1 MKISEK
7 VYISTGGLKNINATQ
22 AIKQFSLGGISEIEL
37 SGGKFQKNIEKKIIN
52 LSNKYNLRIHNY
64 FPAPKE
70 PFVINLASSNKNILN
85 KSIAHA
91 KKAINLASKMNSKY
105 YSFHAGF
112 LIDPSPKLLG
122 REFNIIKITDRKV
135 ALKIFKK
142 SVILLN
148 KIARKKNV
156 IIFIEN
162 NVITNKNIKIF
173 NTNPLLLTNPK
184 EISDFFKKVPKNI
197 RLLLD
202 VAHLKVSAK
211 TEGFSISK
219 SFKILNSLI
228 GGYHLSDNNGLVD
241 SNESFS
247 SKTWFFKYIKKNL
260 EYYTIEVYH
269 RSILD
274 LKKQKTIVE
283 NFLKK

>member
-7 VYISTGGLKNINATQ
+7 VYVSTGGLKNINATQ
-22 AIKQFSLGGISEIEL
+22 AIKKFRLGGISEMEL

-52 LSNKYNLRIHNY
+52 LSNKHNLRIHNY
-64 FPAPKE
+64 FPTPKE
-70 PFVINLASSNKNILN
+70 PFVINLASSNKKILK
-85 KSIAHA
+85 KSINHA
-91 KKAINLASKMNSKY
+91 KKAINLASKMKSKY

-122 REFNIIKITDRKV
+122 KQFNIIEITDRNE

-142 SVILLN
+142 SVILIN
-148 KIARKKNV
+148 NFARKKDV
-156 IIFIEN
+156 TIFIEN
-162 NVITNKNIKIF
+162 NVITKKNIKTF

-184 EISDFFKKVPKNI
+184 EILIFFKKIPKNI
-197 RLLLD
+197 KLLLD

-211 TEGFSISK
+211 TEGFSISS
-219 SFKILNSLI
+219 SFKKLNKLT

-247 SKTWFFKYIKKNL
+247 PKAWFFKYIKKNL
-260 EYYTIEVYH
+260 EYYTIEVYR

-274 LKKQKTIVE
+274 LKKQKMIVE
-283 NFLKK
+283 NFLRK

>member
-7 VYISTGGLKNINATQ
+7 VYVSSGGLKNINATQ
-22 AIKQFSLGGISEIEL
+22 AIKKFSLGGISEIEL
-37 SGGKFQKNIEKKIIN
+37 SGGKFQKNVEKKIIT
-52 LSNKYNLRIHNY
+52 LSNKHNLRIHNY
-64 FPAPKE
+64 FPVPKK

-85 KSIAHA
+85 KSIAQA

-122 REFNIIKITDRKV
+122 KEFNMIKITDRNT

-148 KIARKKNV
+148 KIAKRKNV

-162 NVITNKNIKIF
+162 NVITKKNIKTF
-173 NTNPLLLTNPK
+173 NSNPLLLTNPK
-184 EISDFFKKVPKNI
+184 EISDFFKKIPKNI

-211 TEGFSISK
+211 TEGFSLSN
-219 SFKILNSLI
+219 SFKILNNLT

-260 EYYTIEVYH
+260 EYYTIEVYR
-269 RSILD
+269 RSTSD
-274 LKKQKTIVE
+274 LKKQKMIVE